1 MSLWVGPQLLYQA
14 LTLMTKIALRYWILL
29 CALLPAVLASVSLG
43 GYFTHS
49 KAEELHLNLATQARN
64 IAVPLAISSEKFLA
78 TNNIAAIEQLLNTS
92 HRLNSPVV
100 SNILLFDKDGQIIV
114 SSNPQ
119 YNAAIYPQFNPD
131 NSGASGQLL
140 PFEHI
145 EHSLLS
151 YQSLLFN
158 HNSQAQGP
166 YILLH
171 LQNEHIQL
179 QQQRYKLHVAMLV
192 AAAVLLCIIL
202 SQLVRRKIQ
211 PVLGRLQSQLQQL
224 QAGNYQQ
231 QQHNISGIAELDHF
245 QTSINQLSEQLS
257 SLEQEMQQNIEQ
269 VTSDLQLSME
279 QLEVQNIQLD
289 FSRRKAV
296 EENRQK
302 SEFLAKMSH
311 ELRTPLNGVIGFT
324 RQLLKTQLSANQHDY
339 LSTIQK
345 SANSL
350 LHLVNDVLDFSK
362 LEEGRMS
369 INPEPFSLRDLLNDA
384 TELLAANAF
393 DKHLELVM
401 MIDNDC
407 PDDLIADPGRLIQVL
422 MNIAGNAIKFTEHGS
437 IVIRVSATQLNEDQ
451 LILHC
456 SVQDTGRGISEDK
469 QHQLFQGFTSSQPND
484 QHSGSGLGLMISQ
497 RLVQAMG
504 GNIGFES
511 KAAEGS
517 TFWFTVK
524 CQRHHLS
531 VAEPLPLDVL
541 DGKTLLYFEP
551 QQYSREATLNL
562 LHSWGLQVT
571 ACATKGQLQQAL
583 NHGQQYD
590 IGLIGRAIA
599 INQVN
604 LIISLVQQIKPS
616 CQYTYLLVNTLSPNL
631 REAMLASGAN
641 GCLPK
646 PTHQRKL
653 AIALAKPYLDQAK
666 NLPLPIAQP
675 KAALKVLTVD
685 DNEAN
690 LKLINALLTELVE
703 QLESASNG
711 ADAWQKAT
719 QHVYDI
725 IFMDINMPVMD
736 GISACQRIR
745 QSSLNEHTPIIAVT
759 AHAVAGERARLLAL
773 GFSEFLSKPL
783 DDKMLHYTLQEF
795 CPLTAQTNQTVEAE
809 QASTYLS
816 ADSNSL
822 IDWQMGL
829 QRAGG
834 KPELAKE
841 MLNMLLASLPQT
853 QQMLSAAISANDSE
867 QVLQLVHKLHG
878 ACCYTGVPALKNLVE
893 TLETQLKSGT
903 SLAQLEPELFE
914 LDDILTALAQ
924 LDENW
929 LASVTLPE

>member
-1 MSLWVGPQLLYQA
+1 
-14 LTLMTKIALRYWILL
+14 MTKIALRYWILL
-29 CALLPAVLASVSLG
+29 FALLPAVLASVGLG
-43 GYFTHS
+43 SYFSYS
-49 KAEELHLNLATQARN
+49 KTKELHANLSVQARN

-78 TNNIAAIEQLLNTS
+78 DGNITAIEALLNTS
-92 HRLNSPVV
+92 HRLNSPVI
-100 SNILLFDKDGQIIV
+100 SNIVLFDAEGQV
-114 SSNPQ
+114 LASSNPQ
-119 YNAAIYPQFNPD
+119 HAGAAYPKPD
-131 NSGASGQLL
+131 SKSGVSANQLR
-140 PFEHI
+140 PFEHG
-145 EHSLLS
+145 LLT
-151 YQSLLFN
+151 YQSLQFN
-158 HNSQAQGP
+158 SNQPVNGP

-171 LQNEHIQL
+171 LQNEQIL
-179 QQQRYKLHVAMLV
+179 LKQQRYKLHVAMLV
-192 AAAVLLCIIL
+192 AAIIILCIIL
-202 SQLVRRKIQ
+202 SQFARHKIQ
-211 PVLGRLQSQLQQL
+211 PVLSRLQLQLQQL

-231 QQHNISGIAELDHF
+231 HTNASGIKELDTM
-245 QTSINQLSEQLS
+245 QASINQLSEQLS
-257 SLEQEMQQNIEQ
+257 SLEQEMQHNIEQ
-269 VTSDLQLSME
+269 VTGDLQLSME

-311 ELRTPLNGVIGFT
+311 ELRTPLNGVVGFT

-384 TELLAANAF
+384 TELLAAHAF
-393 DKHLELVM
+393 DKHLELVI
-401 MIDNDC
+401 MIDQGC
-407 PDDLIADPGRLIQVL
+407 PDDLVADPGRLIQVL

-437 IVIRVSATQLNEDQ
+437 IVIRVSATLLNEDQ

-469 QHQLFQGFTSSQPND
+469 QNQLFQGFTSSQPEDHN
-484 QHSGSGLGLMISQ
+484 SGSGLGLMISQ

-517 TFWFTVK
+517 TFWFTIK

-531 VAEPLPLDVL
+531 VADPLPIDVM
-541 DGKTLLYFEP
+541 DGKSLLYYEP
-551 QQYSREATLNL
+551 QQYSREATLSL

-571 ACATKGQLQQAL
+571 TCATKGQLQQAL
-583 NHGQQYD
+583 NHGQHYD
-590 IGLIGRAIA
+590 IGLVGRAIA

-604 LIISLVQQIKPS
+604 QVISLVQQIKPS
-616 CQYTYLLVNTLSPNL
+616 CRFTYLLVNTLSPNL
-631 REAMLASGAN
+631 REAMLASGASA
-641 GCLPK
+641 CLPK

-653 AIALAKPYLDQAK
+653 AAALAKPYLDQAK
-666 NLPLPIAQP
+666 NLPLPVIQP

-690 LKLINALLTELVE
+690 LKLINTLLTELVE
-703 QLESASNG
+703 QLESATNG
-711 ADAWQKAT
+711 ADAWQKTT

-736 GISACQRIR
+736 GINACQRIR

-759 AHAVAGERARLLAL
+759 AHAVAGERARLLSL
-773 GFSEFLSKPL
+773 GFNEFLSKPL

-795 CPLTAQTNQTVEAE
+795 CPLLAQANPPPEKGYSSAYLEDNQ
-809 QASTYLS
+809 SH
-816 ADSNSL
+816 L
-822 IDWQMGL
+822 IDWQVSL

-834 KPELAKE
+834 KPELAKD
-841 MLNMLLASLPQT
+841 MLQMLLTSLPQT
-853 QQMLSAAISANDSE
+853 QQDLKAAIAANDNE
-867 QVLQLVHKLHG
+867 QLLQLIHKLHG
-878 ACCYTGVPALKNLVE
+878 ACCYTGVPALKNLAE
-893 TLETQLKSGT
+893 ALETQLKTGT
-903 SLAQLEPELFE
+903 GLQQLEPELFE
-914 LDDILTALAQ
+914 LDDLFNALLQ
-924 LDENW
+924 LDNDW
-929 LASVTLPE
+929 LVNVALPE

>member
-1 MSLWVGPQLLYQA
+1 MSLWTGPQLLYQA
-14 LTLMTKIALRYWILL
+14 LARMTKIALRYWILL
-29 CALLPAVLASVSLG
+29 CTLLPALLASAGLG
-43 GYFTHS
+43 GYFAYS
-49 KAEELHLNLATQARN
+49 KSAELQRNLVTQARN
-64 IAVPLAISSEKFLA
+64 ISLPLAISSELLLA
-78 TNNIAAIEQLLNTS
+78 GNNIAAIEQLLNTS

-100 SNILLFDKDGQIIV
+100 SNIVLFNSAGEPLA

-119 YNAAIYPQFNPD
+119 FPAADYPKWPAGQHKAP
-131 NSGASGQLL
+131 GQLI
-140 PFEHI
+140 PFAG
-145 EHSLLS
+145 SQLS
-151 YQSLLFN
+151 YQSLSFN
-158 HNSQAQGP
+158 SSQPGSAA

-171 LQNEHIQL
+171 LQTEQILL
-179 QQQRYKLHVAMLV
+179 QVQQYQLHVALLV
-192 AAAVLLCIIL
+192 SAVVLLCILLCIL
-202 SQLVRRKIQ
+202 LRKKVQ
-211 PVLGRLQSQLQQL
+211 PVLRKLQLQLQQL
-224 QAGNYQQ
+224 QAGQYSQQ
-231 QQHNISGIAELDHF
+231 QNFSGINELDMLQHG
-245 QTSINQLSEQLS
+245 INRLSQQLT

-289 FSRRKAV
+289 FSKRKAV

-324 RQLLKTQLSANQHDY
+324 RQLLKTQLSANQYDY
-339 LSTIQK
+339 LTTIQK

-401 MIDNDC
+401 MIDSGC
-407 PDDLIADPGRLIQVL
+407 PDDLVADPGRLTQVL

-437 IVIRVSATQLNEDQ
+437 IVIRVSATLLNEDH

-469 QHQLFQGFTSSQPND
+469 QNQLFQGFTSSQPAD

-517 TFWFTVK
+517 TFWFTIK

-531 VAEPLPLDVL
+531 VAEPLPTDVL

-583 NHGQQYD
+583 NHGQHYD
-590 IGLIGRAIA
+590 VGLIGRAIA

-604 LIISLVQQIKPS
+604 LVINLVQQIQPS
-616 CQYTYLLVNTLSPNL
+616 CNYTYLLVNTLSPNL

-641 GCLPK
+641 ACLPK

-666 NLPLPIAQP
+666 HLPAPEAPP

-685 DNEAN
+685 DNDAN
-690 LKLINALLTELVE
+690 LKLINTLLTELVD
-703 QLESASNG
+703 QLESAKNG

-759 AHAVAGERARLLAL
+759 AHAVAGERARLLSL
-773 GFSEFLSKPL
+773 GFNEFLSKPL
-783 DDKMLHYTLQEF
+783 DEKMLHYTLQEF
-795 CPLTAQTNQTVEAE
+795 CPLVALTAPQSEAS
-809 QASTYLS
+809 QSDAALGSGS
-816 ADSNSL
+816 KGL
-822 IDWQMGL
+822 IDWQISL

-834 KPELAKE
+834 KPELAKD
-841 MLNMLLASLPQT
+841 MLQMLLTSLPET
-853 QQMLSAAISANDSE
+853 QQKLNEAINADHAE
-867 QVLQLVHKLHG
+867 QLLQLIHKLHG
-878 ACCYTGVPALKNLVE
+878 ACCYTGVPALKALAE
-893 TLETQLKSGT
+893 TLETQLKSGIG
-903 SLAQLEPELFE
+903 LAQLEPELFE
-914 LDDILTALAQ
+914 LDDILSALSQ
-924 LDENW
+924 LDISALLNAE
-929 LASVTLPE
+929 LPE

>member
-1 MSLWVGPQLLYQA
+1 
-14 LTLMTKIALRYWILL
+14 MTKIALRYWILL
-29 CALLPAVLASVSLG
+29 FALLPAVLASIGLG
-43 GYFTHS
+43 SYFAYN
-49 KAEELHLNLATQARN
+49 KAAELHRNLAGQARN

-78 TNNIAAIEQLLNTS
+78 DGNLAAVEALLNTS
-92 HRLNSPVV
+92 HRLNSPVL
-100 SNILLFDKDGQIIV
+100 SNIVLFAADGEV
-114 SSNPQ
+114 LASSNPQ
-119 YNAAIYPQFNPD
+119 YHAAAYPKPEQQP
-131 NSGASGQLL
+131 GALAGQLVT
-140 PFEHI
+140 F
-145 EHSLLS
+145 EHSLLT
-151 YQSLLFN
+151 YQPLHFN
-158 HNSQAQGP
+158 RNEPASGP

-171 LQNEHIQL
+171 LQHEHILL
-179 QQQRYKLHVAMLV
+179 QQQRYKLHVAMV
-192 AAAVLLCIIL
+192 VTAVIMLCIIF
-202 SQLVRRKIQ
+202 SQFVRHKIQ
-211 PVLGRLQSQLQQL
+211 PMLSRLQLQLQQV
-224 QAGNYQQ
+224 QAGQYQQ
-231 QQHNISGIAELDHF
+231 QTNTSGIKELDQIQH
-245 QTSINQLSEQLS
+245 SINLLSEQLS
-257 SLEQEMQQNIEQ
+257 SLEQEMQHNIEQ

-393 DKHLELVM
+393 DKHLELVI
-401 MIDNDC
+401 MIDNGC

-437 IVIRVSATQLNEDQ
+437 IVIRVSATLLNEDQ

-456 SVQDTGRGISEDK
+456 SIQDTGRGISEDK
-469 QHQLFQGFTSSQPND
+469 QNQLFQGFTSSQPEDHN
-484 QHSGSGLGLMISQ
+484 SGSGLGLMISQ

-517 TFWFTVK
+517 TFWFTIK

-531 VAEPLPLDVL
+531 VAEPLPIEVL
-541 DGKTLLYFEP
+541 DGKSLLYFEP
-551 QQYSREATLNL
+551 QQYSREATLGL

-571 ACATKGQLQQAL
+571 TCATKGQLQQAL
-583 NHGQQYD
+583 NHGQHYD

-604 LIISLVQQIKPS
+604 QVISLVQQIQPS
-616 CQYTYLLVNTLSPNL
+616 CHFTYLLVNTLSPNL

-641 GCLPK
+641 ACLPK

-653 AIALAKPYLDQAK
+653 AFALAKPYLDQAN
-666 NLPLPIAQP
+666 NLPVPVAQP
-675 KAALKVLTVD
+675 RAALKVLTVD

-690 LKLINALLTELVE
+690 LKLINTLLTELVE
-703 QLESASNG
+703 HLESATNG

-736 GISACQRIR
+736 GINACQRIR

-759 AHAVAGERARLLAL
+759 AHAVAGERARLLSL
-773 GFSEFLSKPL
+773 GFNEFLSKPL

-795 CPLTAQTNQTVEAE
+795 CPLVAQSALSTEAE
-809 QASTYLS
+809 TAAKQPQSDA
-816 ADSNSL
+816 NKL
-822 IDWQMGL
+822 IDWQVGL

-841 MLNMLLASLPQT
+841 MLQMLLTSLPQT
-853 QQMLSAAISANDSE
+853 QQGLDAAIAANDSE
-867 QVLQLVHKLHG
+867 QLLQLIHKLHG
-878 ACCYTGVPALKNLVE
+878 ACCYIGVPALKNLAE

-903 SLAQLEPELFE
+903 TIEQLEPELFE
-914 LDDILTALAQ
+914 LDDILSALSQ
-924 LDENW
+924 LDGDW
-929 LASVTLPE
+929 LAKLDLPE

>member
-1 MSLWVGPQLLYQA
+1 
-14 LTLMTKIALRYWILL
+14 MTKIALRYWILL
-29 CALLPAVLASVSLG
+29 CALLPSVLASVGLG
-43 GYFTHS
+43 SYFAYS
-49 KAEELHLNLATQARN
+49 KAAELNRNLAAQARN

-78 TNNIAAIEQLLNTS
+78 ADNIDAIQQLLNTS
-92 HRLNSPVV
+92 HRLNSPVI
-100 SNILLFDKDGQIIV
+100 SNILLYDQHANIIA

-119 YNAAIYPQFNPD
+119 YSAADYPPINRET
-131 NSGASGQLL
+131 ASPAGQLL
-140 PFEHI
+140 PFEQ
-145 EHSLLS
+145 SLLS
-151 YQSLLFN
+151 YQPLSFN
-158 HNSQAQGP
+158 SHPPAQSP
-166 YILLH
+166 YIVLH
-171 LQNEHIQL
+171 LQNEQIEL

-192 AAAVLLCIIL
+192 AAVILLCLLL
-202 SQLVRRKIQ
+202 SQLVRKKIH
-211 PVLGRLQSQLQQL
+211 PVLSGLQLQLQQL

-231 QQHNISGIAELDHF
+231 QKTMSGIAELDEF
-245 QTSINQLSEQLS
+245 QTSINQLSEQLT

-401 MIDNDC
+401 MIDNGC

-437 IVIRVSATQLNEDQ
+437 IVIRVSATLLNEDQ

-469 QHQLFQGFTSSQPND
+469 QDQLFQGFTSSQPGDHN
-484 QHSGSGLGLMISQ
+484 SGSGLGLMISQ

-517 TFWFTVK
+517 TFWFTIK

-531 VAEPLPLDVL
+531 VAEPLPIDVL
-541 DGKTLLYFEP
+541 DGKSLLYFEP
-551 QQYSREATLNL
+551 QQYSREATLSL

-583 NHGQQYD
+583 NHGQHYD

-631 REAMLASGAN
+631 REAMLTSGVD

-666 NLPLPIAQP
+666 NLPVPVVQP
-675 KAALKVLTVD
+675 RAALKVLTVD

-690 LKLINALLTELVE
+690 LKLINALLSELVE
-703 QLESASNG
+703 QIESATNG

-759 AHAVAGERARLLAL
+759 AHAVAGERARLLSL

-795 CPLTAQTNQTVEAE
+795 CPLIAQAHQNTETQ
-809 QASTYLS
+809 QAAAYLKS
-816 ADSNSL
+816 DNNSL

-834 KPELAKE
+834 KVDLAKE
-841 MLNMLLASLPQT
+841 MLKMLLTSLPQT
-853 QQMLSAAISANDSE
+853 QQALNAAISAHDCE

-878 ACCYTGVPALKNLVE
+878 ACCYTGVPALKNLAE

-903 SLAQLEPELFE
+903 SLSQLEPELFE
-914 LDDILTALAQ
+914 LDDIVNALTQ

-929 LASVTLPE
+929 LATVTLPE

>member
-1 MSLWVGPQLLYQA
+1 
-14 LTLMTKIALRYWILL
+14 MTKIALRYWILL

-43 GYFTHS
+43 SYFASS
-49 KAEELHLNLATQARN
+49 KTAELHRNLAAQARN

-78 TNNIAAIEQLLNTS
+78 ANNIAAIQELLNTS

-100 SNILLFDKDGQIIV
+100 SNILLFAEDGQV
-114 SSNPQ
+114 LASSNPQ
-119 YNAAIYPQFNPD
+119 HKPAAYPAFTPD
-131 NSGASGQLL
+131 NGSAVGQLV
-140 PFEHI
+140 PFEQ
-145 EHSLLS
+145 SLLT

-158 HNSQAQGP
+158 SNQPAQGP

-171 LQNEHIQL
+171 LQNEQILL
-179 QQQRYKLHVAMLV
+179 QQQRYKLHVTMLV
-192 AAAVLLCIIL
+192 AAVIMLCVIL
-202 SQLVRRKIQ
+202 SQFVRQKIQ
-211 PVLGRLQSQLQQL
+211 PVLSRLQLQLQEL

-231 QQHNISGIAELDHF
+231 QPNVSGIKELDQI
-245 QTSINQLSEQLS
+245 QTSINQLSQQLT

-401 MIDNDC
+401 MIDNGC

-437 IVIRVSATQLNEDQ
+437 IVIRVSATLLNEDQ

-469 QHQLFQGFTSSQPND
+469 QNQLFQGFTSSQPADHN
-484 QHSGSGLGLMISQ
+484 SGSGLGLMISQ

-517 TFWFTVK
+517 TFWFTIK

-531 VAEPLPLDVL
+531 VAEPLPIDVL

-583 NHGQQYD
+583 NHGQHYD

-604 LIISLVQQIKPS
+604 LVISLVQQIQPS
-616 CQYTYLLVNTLSPNL
+616 CNYTYLLVNTLSPNL

-641 GCLPK
+641 ACLPK

-666 NLPLPIAQP
+666 KLPLPIAQP

-690 LKLINALLTELVE
+690 LKLINTLLTELVE
-703 QLESASNG
+703 HLESATNG

-759 AHAVAGERARLLAL
+759 AHAVAGERARLLSL
-773 GFSEFLSKPL
+773 GFNEFLSKPL

-795 CPLTAQTNQTVEAE
+795 CPLIAQAGQQAE
-809 QASTYLS
+809 VSEVPAYLNG
-816 ADSNSL
+816 DNNSL
-822 IDWQMGL
+822 VDWQIGL

-834 KPELAKE
+834 KPELAKD
-841 MLNMLLASLPQT
+841 MLKMLLKSLPET
-853 QQMLSAAISANDSE
+853 QQLLNEAVSANDSE
-867 QVLQLVHKLHG
+867 QLLQLVHKLHG
-878 ACCYTGVPALKNLVE
+878 ACCYTGVPALKSLAE
-893 TLETQLKSGT
+893 TLETQLKTGT
-903 SLAQLEPELFE
+903 SLQQLEPELFE
-914 LDDILTALAQ
+914 LDDILTALCK
-924 LDENW
+924 LDDDW
-929 LASVTLPE
+929 LAKVELPE